1 MCGCMKNKKKFT
13 RGKKKLKFLV
23 PGSKKSYPVPTPD
36 QQVAQ
41 QVAPKV

>member
-1 MCGCMKNKKKFT
+1 MKNKKKF
-13 RGKKKLKFLV
+13 GKKKKTKFII

-41 QVAPKV
+41 QIKPAV